1 MFLTGALSTDP
12 SVIGKYRAGFSEC
25 MNEVTRFLST
35 CEGVNTEIRTRLL
48 SHLSNCIAHINVM
61 NCSAQQPVS
70 SCSPHSAFGQ
80 PLMQVACASPH
91 LGAAVCKTGTPLT
104 VSPEAAKI
112 YSGFQIVPATDGK
125 FAFLIPSSAFVPS
138 GPVIP
143 LNGLSAGGGTLPASP
158 VAQLAPGDSVWRPW

>member
-1 MFLTGALSTDP
+1 
-12 SVIGKYRAGFSEC
+12 

-35 CEGVNTEIRTRLL
+35 CEGVNTEIRTQLL

-61 NCSAQQPVS
+61 NCPAQQTVS
-70 SCSPHSAFGQ
+70 PCSPHSAFGQ
-80 PLMQVACASPH
+80 PLMQVPCASPH
-91 LGAAVCKTGTPLT
+91 LSAAVCKTGTPVT
-104 VSPEAAKI
+104 VSPEATKV

-125 FAFLIPSSAFVPS
+125 FAFLIPSSAFVSS